1 MSNPLVYCLSNFSM
15 RVFSILTLYLMANR
29 AWLISSI
36 SGEVIGLLFS
46 ILAYLL
52 EPSSNK
58 TTDNF
63 VILTILLYILLINV
77 IIKFKNSDLTE

>member
-1 MSNPLVYCLSNFSM
+1 
-15 RVFSILTLYLMANR
+15 MANR
-29 AWLISSI
+29 ASLISSI

>member
-29 AWLISSI
+29 ASLISSI

>member
-1 MSNPLVYCLSNFSM
+1 MSKPLVYCLSNFSM

-29 AWLISSI
+29 ASLISSI